1 MSVLTFEELTHRLDF
16 ELQRLHYTEGSIKAY
31 RRAWKHIASHLEQ
44 EGLDGFTEEA
54 GMRYLDSRYEFS
66 TREAAGTLTQSLIN
80 SLRIVRML
88 GDFQQHG
95 SVLRRYY
102 KQKIVFTSEPFNQW
116 LERFQ
121 THCSQ
126 VQTYSK
132 VTCNHYRK
140 TTMRFLSYIESQSVW
155 QIEDICTVHI
165 PDYVKTL
172 LGYSYKSV
180 EQQLCGLRC
189 FLRFLI
195 QEGVPAEQ
203 LLKAIPSIKARKQNR
218 IPSVWSAENVD
229 KLLQAIDRGNPSGKR
244 DYAIILLAARLGIRT
259 LDIKRLQL
267 TDLDWAKSRIELR
280 SSKTGALV
288 HLPLLPDIGWAIIEY
303 LKNGRPKVDSPY
315 VFLRHLAPLEPFSDE
330 DRLNQIIAKYM
341 RIARIP
347 ISPHK
352 KRGMHSLRHTLASRL
367 LAEHTPLPIISD
379 ILGHA
384 STESTATY
392 LKVDVDQLRQ
402 CALDLA
408 AEMQ

>member
-1 MSVLTFEELTHRLDF
+1 MSVLNFEELTHRLDL

-31 RRAWKHIASHLEQ
+31 RRAWKHIASYLDQ

-54 GMRYLDSRYEFS
+54 GMRYLDSRYDFS

-126 VQTYSK
+126 VQGYSN

-229 KLLQAIDRGNPSGKR
+229 KLLQAIDRGNPSGQR

-402 CALDLA
+402 CALDPA
-408 AEMQ
+408 AEVQ